1 VDQLDEILIFQG
13 QPEEIV
19 RLLAPLMR
27 LELRETSGV
36 AFYYFL
42 PDKLEPLLQQAYETF
57 RLDRLQPRVVHLQWS
72 EADIQQLIGQRM
84 TFFSR
89 NQYAPYSSLGE
100 LCESTGIFAESIDA
114 DIARLA
120 EGSPR
125 AAIWLAGKLIDL
137 HCQASEPSHLIRAT
151 TWRSVV
157 TEWELRGRSEIFG
170 AAKER
175 EGFRLVGGRIHFQ
188 EQEVALPG
196 RDHALLS
203 CLVQANG
210 GICSRGDL
218 KRAAWSAENPDGIS
232 DEAITE
238 AIRRLKGR
246 LKEEGVDSSWIET
259 VRGRGYRL
267 QDPESEE
274 RDE

>member
-1 VDQLDEILIFQG
+1 
-13 QPEEIV
+13 
-19 RLLAPLMR
+19 
-27 LELRETSGV
+27 V

-42 PDKLEPLLQQAYETF
+42 PDKLAPLLQQAYETF

-72 EADIQQLIGQRM
+72 EADIQQLIRQRM

-100 LCESTGIFAESIDA
+100 LCESAGIFAESIDA

-137 HCQASEPSHLIRAT
+137 HCQASEPPHLIRAT

-170 AAKER
+170 VAKER

-188 EQEVALPG
+188 EHEIALPE
-196 RDHALLS
+196 RDHALLT

-210 GICSRGDL
+210 GICSRSDL
-218 KRAAWSAENPDGIS
+218 KRAAWSAENPDGIT
-232 DEAITE
+232 DEAVTE

-246 LKEEGVDSSWIET
+246 LKEAGIDPAWIET

-274 RDE
+274 GDE